1 MTRKNTKTS
10 NDPWKD
16 KIESVAPD
24 IVFFVLLP
32 LLTVEMVLLCHG
44 PFNKVGKQDN
54 NQVYKEIKQIET
66 AKQDSIINYQTQNQ
80 R

>member
-1 MTRKNTKTS
+1 MERQNRICCTRYS
-10 NDPWKD
+10 
-16 KIESVAPD
+16 
-24 IVFFVLLP
+24 FFVLLP

-54 NQVYKEIKQIET
+54 NQVYKEIRQIET
-66 AKQDSIINYQTQNQ
+66 AKQDSIIKYQNTIQ